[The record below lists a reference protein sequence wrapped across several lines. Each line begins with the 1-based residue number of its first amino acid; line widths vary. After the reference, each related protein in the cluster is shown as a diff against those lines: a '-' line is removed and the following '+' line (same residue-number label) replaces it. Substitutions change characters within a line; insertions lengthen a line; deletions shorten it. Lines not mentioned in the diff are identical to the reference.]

1 LTSTDK
7 TKADFKFIHLADT
20 HLGLNWPAIGRREN
34 IQIPVYGKAFAA
46 VIDAAIKHQVDFVIH
61 AGDLVNR
68 AHPPTAAWNRILQEL
83 PRLREAEIP
92 FIITVGSHDK
102 PESYFDKAGG
112 DVLQI
117 LDARLNLVKRVDTDQ
132 TPRVNIQTKTGKRV
146 SIYGLGD
153 HGREQEEQLGELRK
167 QMTEDSDF
175 GILLMHGTISDIPR
189 MVGAVVDPKTIGDLL
204 SQRYVDYVAMGHNH
218 GRWEHKDLQIYNP
231 GSPEITS
238 FADATTITY
247 NYDGSRLT
255 EEQREPVEHGY
266 YLVEVRGE
274 IINAQFQALP
284 TRDVKNIQVRYDAA
298 TAKGVVDGAKL
309 AISQNLS
316 NSGIIRS
323 VLTGTL
329 HPAATKID
337 INVSEIMSLKEK
349 LLYLDYPL
357 LNNLNPPKVQLE
369 TAEGSDI
376 AQPLNQYFTA
386 TLGQKAE
393 EATRIATTLIE
404 LYARKT
410 RTTHQEALTE
420 IDRWQPDD

>member
-1 LTSTDK
+1 
-7 TKADFKFIHLADT
+7 
-20 HLGLNWPAIGRREN
+20 
-34 IQIPVYGKAFAA
+34 VYGKAFAA

-132 TPRVNIQTKTGKRV
+132 TPRVSVQTKAGKKV

-153 HGREQEEQLGELRK
+153 HGREQEEQLRELRK
-167 QMTEDSDF
+167 QMAGDTDF
-175 GILLMHGTISDIPR
+175 SILLMHGTISDIPR
-189 MVGAVVDPKTIGDLL
+189 MVGAAVDPKTIGALL

-231 GSPEITS
+231 GSTEITS

-247 NYDGSRLT
+247 SYDGSKLT

-266 YLVEVRGE
+266 YLVEVKGE

-298 TAKGVVDGAKL
+298 TATEVVDGARL
-309 AISQNLS
+309 AISQNVS
-316 NSGIIRS
+316 NSGIIRP
-323 VLTGTL
+323 VLIGTL
-329 HPAATKID
+329 HPAVSKSD

-349 LLYLDYPL
+349 LLYLDNPL
-357 LNNLNPPKVQLE
+357 LTNLNPPKVQLE
-369 TAEGSDI
+369 AAEGSDI

-410 RTTHQEALTE
+410 KTTHQEALSE
-420 IDRWQPDD
+420 IDRWQPHD